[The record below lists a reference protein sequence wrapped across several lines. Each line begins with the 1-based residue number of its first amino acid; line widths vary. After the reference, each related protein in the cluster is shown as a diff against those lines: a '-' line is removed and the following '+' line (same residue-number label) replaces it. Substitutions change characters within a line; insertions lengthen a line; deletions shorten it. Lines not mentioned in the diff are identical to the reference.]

1 MSKPS
6 AKHGGSPTSKSVES
20 LSYEEALKELEGIV
34 AALESEQRSLEESM
48 KLYERGQEL
57 VKRCTEILDKA
68 DLKVK
73 QLSGDVLSDLEEVE

>member
-1 MSKPS
+1 MPKSS
-6 AKHGGSPTSKSVES
+6 SKSVES
-20 LSYEEALKELEGIV
+20 LSYEQAFAELEGIV
-34 AALESEQRSLEESM
+34 TALESEQRSLDESM

-73 QLSGDVLSDLEEVE
+73 QLSGDVLSDFEEAE